1 MIMNMM
7 MIILILININS
18 LFIYFLALRG
28 CVVCVRWK
36 CRQGEFMLV
45 DFPLDVL
52 IFKAF
57 HNRFKQNNEIYDF
70 LKFDTLQSLKTDHR
84 LQHHGFYQPF

>member
-1 MIMNMM
+1 
-7 MIILILININS
+7 
-18 LFIYFLALRG
+18 
-28 CVVCVRWK
+28 
-36 CRQGEFMLV
+36 MLV

-57 HNRFKQNNEIYDF
+57 HNRFKQNNEIYD
-70 LKFDTLQSLKTDHR
+70 TLQSLKTEHR